1 MLRLPDTLPL
11 LTNSRELGFGRE
23 EQKKPVDLSD
33 EALAELEQRIQEAQ
47 RKGDNCK
54 ALNKHMESLGGGP
67 LKGEK

>member
-1 MLRLPDTLPL
+1 MAEHKNDNPYPKVVHPHSAKASYVSPDLNL
-11 LTNSRELGFGRE
+11 DKMR
-23 EQKKPVDLSD
+23 
-33 EALAELEQRIQEAQ
+33 QEAQ